1 MGRDGVSDTAG
12 PLVPNSVPGTG
23 TGFSERE
30 GGRGSCPRVSVSD
43 WARLGR
49 EGGEAWGP
57 GLAGVAEG
65 CWGSDLA
72 AGPGPGAGCGLF
84 EA

>member
-1 MGRDGVSDTAG
+1 MLKVRARKLRTRGAGRARDKGK
-12 PLVPNSVPGTG
+12 
-23 TGFSERE
+23 R
-30 GGRGSCPRVSVSD
+30 GRSCGRFFCPRVSVSD

-57 GLAGVAEG
+57 GFARPRVPGG
-65 CWGSDLA
+65 CWGSGLA
-72 AGPGPGAGCGLF
+72 AAPEPGASCGLS

>member
-1 MGRDGVSDTAG
+1 MLKVRARKLGTRGAGRARDKGK
-12 PLVPNSVPGTG
+12 
-23 TGFSERE
+23 R
-30 GGRGSCPRVSVSD
+30 GRSCGRFFCPRVSVSD

-57 GLAGVAEG
+57 GLAGVAGG

-72 AGPGPGAGCGLF
+72 AGPGPGAGCGLC

>member
-1 MGRDGVSDTAG
+1 MRVRKLGTRGAGRARDKGK
-12 PLVPNSVPGTG
+12 
-23 TGFSERE
+23 R
-30 GGRGSCPRVSVSD
+30 GRSCGRFFCPRVSVSE
-43 WARLGR
+43 WARLGL

>member
-1 MGRDGVSDTAG
+1 MRARKLGTRGAGRARDKGK
-12 PLVPNSVPGTG
+12 
-23 TGFSERE
+23 R
-30 GGRGSCPRVSVSD
+30 GRSCGRFFCPRVSVSD

>member
-30 GGRGSCPRVSVSD
+30 GGRGSCRGG
-43 WARLGR
+43 RGRREEGR
-49 EGGEAWGP
+49 EIKRGEDDP
-57 GLAGVAEG
+57 HN
-65 CWGSDLA
+65 
-72 AGPGPGAGCGLF
+72 
-84 EA
+84 

>member
-1 MGRDGVSDTAG
+1 MRVRKLGTRGAGRARDKGK
-12 PLVPNSVPGTG
+12 
-23 TGFSERE
+23 R
-30 GGRGSCPRVSVSD
+30 GRSCGRFFCPRVSVSD

>member
-30 GGRGSCPRVSVSD
+30 GGRGSCRGEKEGG
-43 WARLGR
+43 RRGEKLR
-49 EGGEAWGP
+49 EGRTILITRQTTDP
-57 GLAGVAEG
+57 KNMR
-65 CWGSDLA
+65 
-72 AGPGPGAGCGLF
+72 P
-84 EA
+84 